1 VKLLSDK
8 SSSLLRHIIK
18 AVESY
23 VVQALVSFINEKM
36 QQNALQNAY
45 DCFTT
50 QSSQIGQ
57 KSNLFSNVLL
67 KIRRLW

>member
-1 VKLLSDK
+1 MTDRDK

-36 QQNALQNAY
+36 QQNALQNANN
-45 DCFTT
+45 CFIT

-57 KSNLFSNVLL
+57 KSHLFSNVLL